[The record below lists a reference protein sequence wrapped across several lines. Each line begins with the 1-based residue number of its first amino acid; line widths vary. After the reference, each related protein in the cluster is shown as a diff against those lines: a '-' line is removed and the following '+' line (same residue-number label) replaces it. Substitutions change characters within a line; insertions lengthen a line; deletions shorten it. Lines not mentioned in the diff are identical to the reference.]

1 MERDV
6 FYRTMTEFMHGLTD
20 ESGGET
26 VAADDNLFDN
36 GHLSS
41 LSVVQVMSFLE
52 ELSGGTLDPARY
64 DLESFSTLD
73 RLYGVLEDLG
83 APAEAVA

>member
-6 FYRTMTEFMHGLTD
+6 FYRTMTEFIHGLTE

-36 GHLSS
+36 GYLSS
-41 LSVVQVMSFLE
+41 LAVVQVMVFLE
-52 ELSGGTLDPARY
+52 QLSGGSLDPERY

-73 RLYGVLEDLG
+73 RLYGILQDLRSV
-83 APAEAVA
+83 AEAVA